1 MENCIEILKKTM
13 VPWELS
19 ISEMLN
25 VRGGDGDTNTGTP
38 PPPPPDP
45 EYPDPGHGG

>member
-25 VRGGDGDTNTGTP
+25 VRKP
-38 PPPPPDP
+38 SALSVL
-45 EYPDPGHGG
+45 